1 MSLQTIATK
10 SGLSV
15 STVQTALRHLRRAK
29 LIGASETAPVG
40 ACRMDSNVGASAG
53 SAFALEVYENLGHSH
68 TLFAAE
74 VPYLRFE
81 HRLPRRAQAIP

>member
-1 MSLQTIATK
+1 MS
-10 SGLSV
+10 
-15 STVQTALRHLRRAK
+15 ALRR
-29 LIGASETAPVG
+29 
-40 ACRMDSNVGASAG
+40 G
-53 SAFALEVYENLGHSH
+53 SDFALKVYENLGHSH